1 MDQYLKQLTVYLVDL
16 IEKTGLSKNWAE
28 ISGEIVSLFL
38 LFVFS
43 YFVFRLTWSGM
54 KKVLIPVFRRTKNQF
69 DDLLIKHR
77 LFRRISYLVPTL
89 ILYYFVQDS
98 VYAVPILVG
107 VIRRLLE
114 VVFVVIVILIIDSIL
129 STLND
134 YYDRFEFSKDHPITG
149 LVQIIKIILY
159 FFGVLFA
166 VATLFHRDLG
176 SLFVGL
182 GTLSAVLMLIFRDPI
197 LGFVGGLQLTFN
209 KMIRIGDWI
218 SMPQYHADGTVMEIT
233 LTTIKI
239 QNWDKTIVTVPTYSL
254 VTNSFQNW
262 RGMEESGGRRIKRA
276 VYIDMD
282 SVHFVTADE
291 LEKFRKIKILK
302 PYLDKKEKEIEEY
315 NKKMDVDPSVVVNG
329 RRQTNLGIFRAYLK
343 AYLHNR
349 DDIRDDMTFLVRQLP
364 PSEKGIPIEIYVF
377 TKTTAWAVYEDIQAD
392 IFDLVLAVIPEFG
405 LRVYQFPKSGD
416 LDRLLA
422 SGQNNLS

>member
-1 MDQYLKQLTVYLVDL
+1 MDIYLKQFTAYIIDL
-16 IEKTGLSKNWAE
+16 FEKVGMLNNWAT
-28 ISGEIVSLFL
+28 ITGEIISLLL
-38 LFVFS
+38 LFAFS
-43 YFVFRLTWSGM
+43 YLIFRLTWSGM
-54 KKVLIPVFRRTKNQF
+54 KRILIPVFRRSKNQF

-77 LFRRISYLVPTL
+77 LFRRIAYLVPTL

-98 VYAVPILVG
+98 VYASPVLVS
-107 VIRRLLE
+107 VIRRVLE
-114 VVFVVIVILIIDSIL
+114 VTFVLIIVMFVDSIL

-134 YYDRFEFSKDHPITG
+134 YYDRFEFSKDHPIKG

-159 FFGVLFA
+159 LFGALFA
-166 VATLFHRDLG
+166 IATLFHRDLN
-176 SLFVGL
+176 SLFISL

-218 SMPQYHADGTVMEIT
+218 SMPQYHADGTVLEIT
-233 LTTIKI
+233 LTTVKV
-239 QNWDKTIVTVPTYSL
+239 QNWDKTIVTIPTYSL
-254 VTNSFQNW
+254 VSNSFQNW

-282 SVHFVTADE
+282 SVHFVSDDE
-291 LEKFRKIKILK
+291 LAKFRKIKILK
-302 PYLDKKEKEIEEY
+302 PYLEKKEKEIEAY
-315 NKKMDVDPSVVVNG
+315 NKKFQVDPEVVVNG

-343 AYLHNR
+343 AYLRNR

-377 TKTTAWAVYEDIQAD
+377 TKTTAWAAYEDIQAD
-392 IFDLVLAVIPEFG
+392 IFDLVLAVLPEFG

-416 LDRLLA
+416 LARLA
-422 SGQNNLS
+422 AQV

>member
-1 MDQYLKQLTVYLVDL
+1 MDQYLKQLTVYLVAL
-16 IEKTGLSKNWAE
+16 FQKAGLSQKLAD
-28 ISGEIVSLFL
+28 ITGELLSLLL
-38 LFVFS
+38 LFVVS
-43 YFVFRLTWSGM
+43 YVVFRATWSGM

-98 VYAVPILVG
+98 VYNVPVLVS
-107 VIRRLLE
+107 VVRRLLE
-114 VVFVVIVILIIDSIL
+114 VAFVVIVILVVDSVL

-159 FFGVLFA
+159 FFGILFA
-166 VATLFHRDLG
+166 IATLFHRDLS

-218 SMPQYHADGTVMEIT
+218 TMPQYHADGTVLEIT

-282 SVHFVTADE
+282 SVHFVTPEE
-291 LEKFRKIKILK
+291 LEKFKKIKILK
-302 PYLDKKEKEIEEY
+302 PYLDKKEKEIEAY
-315 NKKMDVDPSVVVNG
+315 NQKLHVDPEVVVNG

-343 AYLHNR
+343 AYLRNR

-392 IFDLVLAVIPEFG
+392 IFDLVLAVLPEFG
-405 LRVYQFPKSGD
+405 LRAYQFPKSGD
-416 LDRLLA
+416 FSRLLMQSA
-422 SGQNNLS
+422 KS

>member
-1 MDQYLKQLTVYLVDL
+1 MDQYLKQLTLSAVHLFQKIGFSSDWAN
-16 IEKTGLSKNWAE
+16 ITGE
-28 ISGEIVSLFL
+28 TFSLLL
-38 LFVFS
+38 LFALS
-43 YFVFRLTWSGM
+43 YLIFRLTWSGI
-54 KKVLIPVFRRTKNQF
+54 KKVMIPIFQRSKNQF

-98 VYAVPILVG
+98 IYALPVV
-107 VIRRLLE
+107 VSVVRRILE
-114 VVFVVIVILIIDSIL
+114 VTFVVIVILIIDSIL

-134 YYDRFEFSKDHPITG
+134 FYNRYEFSKDHPITG
-149 LVQIIKIILY
+149 LIQILKIIIY

-166 VATLFHRDLG
+166 VATLFHRDLS

-218 SMPQYHADGTVMEIT
+218 SMPQYHADGTVLEIT

-276 VYIDMD
+276 VNIDMD
-282 SVHFVTADE
+282 SVHFVSAEE
-291 LEKFRKIKILK
+291 LEKFRKIKVLK
-302 PYLDKKEKEIEEY
+302 PYLDKKEKEIEDY
-315 NKKMDVDPSVVVNG
+315 NRKLDIDPSVVVNG
-329 RRQTNLGIFRAYLK
+329 RRQTNLGIFRAYLR

-377 TKTTAWAVYEDIQAD
+377 TKTTAWALYEDIQAD
-392 IFDLVLAVIPEFG
+392 IFDHVLAVVPEFG

-416 LDRLLA
+416 ISRLLNTFR
-422 SGQNNLS
+422 S